1 MCELFL
7 RALCPLANGIDILSH
22 SFALVPQYVGY
33 ELNASASAFSKP
45 QAARPEKLEAVNS
58 SCDDYLGAGN
68 ACRRKRQCLK
78 LLADRQ

>member
-1 MCELFL
+1 M
-7 RALCPLANGIDILSH
+7 RIVLACAVPAGEWHRYLSH